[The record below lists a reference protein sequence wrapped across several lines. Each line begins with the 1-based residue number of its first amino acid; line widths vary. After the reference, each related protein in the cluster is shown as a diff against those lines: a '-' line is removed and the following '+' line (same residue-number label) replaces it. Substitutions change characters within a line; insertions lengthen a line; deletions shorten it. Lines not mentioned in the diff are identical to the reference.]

1 MNTTIKQARSGI
13 ASENLQE
20 VLDAAVSAA
29 HATDGGQQQYETPP
43 WLAAGLVSQ
52 LVADCPSFVF
62 DPQCASGNLLEAV
75 AYAESYGWDID
86 NRFAEQ
92 RDRGINRV
100 TGNCVKLSEILDE
113 IYPDL
118 RFPCIVT
125 NPPYAIRWK
134 QADGTTID
142 STLWTWQ
149 FIKRRLA
156 PRGSGFLISSWSTIE
171 RMGLHTDPWCYL
183 YQKFPAGIWPNT
195 TVEIGVV
202 HFYNYD
208 GAEAPFTRKDVVWES
223 MPNEGDFLDACNRFS
238 ATRPHFSIRPNEEWN
253 NLAEA
258 YKDEIGR
265 RPKWNIYLDHKQGM
279 LRTYLSTKAKIKFD
293 RSDVLR
299 LTRIDNCHPLT
310 LTTERDSRKILA
322 ELLARGIYQIEPKA
336 EAAIKDALK
345 QVESLAC
352 PVMPITDFEL
362 VAYTD
367 EEDEL
372 RCLHTDPSG
381 VIVLTVGKS
390 YPLTTGSYTF
400 KEKFS
405 RKKLH
410 FDEETEKTEL
420 KQHDCELSGSDRFVQ
435 IIDDRGAKHRFM
447 ERPNPNAR
455 SEYYCEHNES
465 LLWKLFAEPYVRT
478 VAETNEEQ
486 YERNVETMRLY
497 SMINGFKY
505 FDGQLDYYAR
515 MGCKDY
521 GVVGAD
527 VGCHAAGTEIMLADG
542 RTKVVEEVAVGDYLM
557 GWDNTPRRV
566 LRLARGRQE
575 MARIVP
581 VKGEPFVVNMDHILT
596 LFDARVA
603 GISYRNLLRLS
614 RWHTRDITVREY
626 LAMPHSERCMW
637 ILFKGKIGNWLTA
650 VEHTGFTVEL
660 LPEDN
665 FYGFAIEGDG
675 RFLLGDFTVTHNT
688 GKTLGALTMVALK
701 GAGRSLII
709 APQGTMRSS
718 EDEEGEEYRAS
729 QWVQE
734 IQRFASSEP
743 VFQLFS
749 EEDLEAILRANG
761 NKLPNGIYITYP
773 QAYFSNGAFE
783 FIPQAWEYEEEH
795 EEKFCKR
802 TGLPYD
808 EDRTPEN
815 QFCRGIGAHD
825 KDTGI
830 RCVASPSLATKIAC
844 RFGEPWDLVILDE
857 GHLICNENAQ
867 ITRNL
872 IRLQPKYRF
881 IMTATPIPNIVTNL
895 FTLMGWCCVPDW
907 YLGNRRNAAWPYAVD
922 ESHRFASTF
931 LSHEVDVTA
940 QSEARAAGKRGWRN
954 VGVKVS
960 PIISSPARLLKLLK
974 PSMAYIS
981 KEKCN
986 PNLQPCE
993 VIDVRVDMGAQQ
1005 SKLYQKWVNRA
1016 SYVHEY
1022 KHPLVIARVQSSR
1035 LRGICA
1041 APVGLDYNHYTDIAP
1056 DGSSRGASVRSNFNP
1071 KTSTI
1076 LELAHQC
1083 LAKGE
1088 QVVIVSS
1095 RVGLSDAVARRLAEA
1110 KIEIARIDNT
1120 VPADMHTAEANRFKK
1135 GDARVMIM
1143 GIKCAQGHSFDQCPN
1158 LIIGALE
1165 WSYGTLHQAK
1175 GRVWRLTSKK
1185 PVKVWIVLIK
1195 GSIEELLFD
1204 RVATKQDAATL
1215 CLHGRR
1221 VPRDFKTLDAGEVL
1235 AEHIVEYAPGK
1246 LVDENTLEDDW
1257 AELRRRL
1264 ELVSCAHRA

>member
-223 MPNEGDFLDACNRFS
+223 MPNEGDFLEARNVFS

-420 KQHDCELSGSDRFVQ
+420 KEHECELSGSDRFVQ

-527 VGCHAAGTEIMLADG
+527 VG
-542 RTKVVEEVAVGDYLM
+542 
-557 GWDNTPRRV
+557 
-566 LRLARGRQE
+566 
-575 MARIVP
+575 
-581 VKGEPFVVNMDHILT
+581 
-596 LFDARVA
+596 
-603 GISYRNLLRLS
+603 
-614 RWHTRDITVREY
+614 
-626 LAMPHSERCMW
+626 
-637 ILFKGKIGNWLTA
+637 
-650 VEHTGFTVEL
+650 
-660 LPEDN
+660 
-665 FYGFAIEGDG
+665 
-675 RFLLGDFTVTHNT
+675 T
-688 GKTLGALTMVALK
+688 GKTLGALTLVALK

-783 FIPQAWEYEEEH
+783 FIPQAWEDEEEH

-867 ITRNL
+867 VTRNL

-1041 APVGLDYNHYTDIAP
+1041 APVDLDYNHYTDIAP

-1095 RVGLSDAVARRLAEA
+1095 RVGLSDAVAHRLAEA

-1246 LVDENTLEDDW
+1246 LVDENALEDDW